1 MAYFSIKVC
10 PFNNKTRASSSSSDD
25 STVDDTRI
33 GPIVVHCSA
42 GVGRTGCFIAV
53 CQGLSQLVTEG
64 KVDILGI
71 VCALRCDR

>member
-1 MAYFSIKVC
+1 MKNNQFSSGLDLIHCFLFSV
-10 PFNNKTRASSSSSDD
+10 
-25 STVDDTRI
+25 

-42 GVGRTGCFIAV
+42 GVGRTGCFIAI
-53 CQGLSQLVTEG
+53 CQGLSQLVAEG